1 MRVAGDEVQGAHGGR
16 TEIRAERI
24 VAHGVSLSIIPKR
37 GDRVTVEIIHDLTG
51 SASFR
56 HAGELYEFVHQTF
69 VESLLFRHVV
79 MVLVSSVAIR
89 AVQALRLQLVRIARK
104 EVLIQAIDRRG
115 IGLCLARWLPP
126 WV

>member
-16 TEIRAERI
+16 TEIRTERI

-56 HAGELYEFVHQTF
+56 HAGELYELVHQTF
-69 VESLLFRHVV
+69 VESLLFSHVV
-79 MVLVSSVAIR
+79 MVLVGSVDMR
-89 AVQALRLQLVRIARK
+89 AVQALRLQLVRIARN
-104 EVLIQAIDRRG
+104 ECLMHSNDRRC
-115 IGLCLARWLPP
+115 ICLSVPTLLAYQ
-126 WV
+126 